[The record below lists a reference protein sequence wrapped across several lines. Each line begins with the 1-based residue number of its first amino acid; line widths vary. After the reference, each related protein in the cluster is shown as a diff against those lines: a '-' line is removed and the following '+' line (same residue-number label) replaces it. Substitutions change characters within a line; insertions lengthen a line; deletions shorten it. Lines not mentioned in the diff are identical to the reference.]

1 MHTCTIPKSYLKVAT
16 WVEGNETLQ
25 TISSIRWCSQQE
37 ASVIHLCQGAG
48 DIGCGVTKKPPPRAA
63 PNSRYQYDYSNYNF
77 DIVTI
82 EVSNRFTV

>member
-1 MHTCTIPKSYLKVAT
+1 VCGLYYKSYLKVAT

-25 TISSIRWCSQQE
+25 TISPIQWCSQQE
-37 ASVIHLCQGAG
+37 ASIIHLCQGAAG
-48 DIGCGVTKKPPPRAA
+48 IGCGVTKKLPPRAP

-82 EVSNRFTV
+82 EVSNKFTM